1 LDEEVDQIFPV
12 DYVMV
17 INYVMVKYEDKKL
30 IMFFDELN
38 EYI

>member
-17 INYVMVKYEDKKL
+17 INYVMVIYEDKK
-30 IMFFDELN
+30 IIKFFDEVN